1 MVQEHVEDKAG
12 RKVLVL
18 GAYGLIGSEVC
29 RQLIKV
35 GHSVTGLGRDEAT
48 AKSVLPDI
56 SWIIRDL
63 SDLCESQA
71 WLDFLSSFD
80 VVVNC
85 AGALQE
91 SYRDDLEVVHTKAI
105 GALVRACKTLDVS
118 VVQISSV
125 GAVLNASTPFLRTKA
140 EGDELVRMSGVRYCI
155 FRPGLV
161 IAPSAYGGTALLRML
176 ASFPIVQP
184 IAYAKGKVQTV
195 FVEDLALAVA
205 SFVDGDVPNGTEC
218 DLVEERV
225 HSLKELIVAH
235 RAWLGFQPARS
246 FIYFPDWFVGFTSS
260 VANLLGRLGW
270 RSPLRSSA
278 MEVMKEGVVGDARQW
293 KNLKGA
299 HVRSIDE
306 TFKSMSAHVEDRLFA
321 WMALLMPVMVGG
333 LSLFWFI
340 SGVIGFYSIEKAAQV
355 LIDVGWAKEFAM
367 ISVAFWAVID
377 LVLAGAILIRRYA
390 KLACWGMIGVSLFYL
405 LASTLIVPSL
415 WLDPLGP
422 MVKVLPS
429 LGLALVVRVLLE
441 SR

>member
-12 RKVLVL
+12 RMVLVL

-29 RQLIKV
+29 RQLIKA
-35 GHSVTGLGRDEAT
+35 GHTVTGLGRDEAT

-56 SWIIRDL
+56 PWIIRDL
-63 SDLCESQA
+63 SDLCEAQA
-71 WLDFLSSFD
+71 WLDFLSRFD

-105 GALVRACKTLDVS
+105 GALVRACKTLNVS

-125 GAVLNASTPFLRTKA
+125 GSSLDASTPFLRTKA
-140 EGDELVRMSGVRYCI
+140 EGDELIRMSGVCYCI

-176 ASFPIVQP
+176 ASFPLIQP

-235 RAWLGFQPARS
+235 REWLGFQPPRS
-246 FIYFPDWFVGFTSS
+246 FVHFPDWFVGFTSS
-260 VANLLGRLGW
+260 VANLLGRFGW

-278 MEVMKEGVVGDARQW
+278 MKVMKEGVVGDARQW
-293 KNLKGA
+293 RNLTGA
-299 HVRSIDE
+299 HVRSLDE

-321 WMALLMPVMVGG
+321 RMALLMPVMIAV
-333 LSLFWFI
+333 LSIFWFL
-340 SGVIGFYSIEKAAQV
+340 SGVIGFYSIESAAKV
-355 LIDVGWAKEFAM
+355 LVDVGWAKEFAWM
-367 ISVAFWAVID
+367 SVAFWAVID
-377 LVLAGAILIRRYA
+377 LILAGAILIRRYA